1 MMEAVE
7 VIGGMTIGFL
17 IIDFIVEQ
25 NLTIKKVIGKM
36 RRRWTVYTTSTM
48 NEVPMME
55 RTDSKGNMGNQ
66 RWMMELEHCLLQTLL
81 PMMMMMMKRK
91 ERSVTA
97 DTRHPVHGKVV
108 NQNIENRQVVTTR
121 RTSIATVTHQQVVPV
136 AVLAIV
142 GADIT
147 AAVLVGN
154 IEEERMMVRIVITI

>member
-1 MMEAVE
+1 
-7 VIGGMTIGFL
+7 
-17 IIDFIVEQ
+17 
-25 NLTIKKVIGKM
+25 
-36 RRRWTVYTTSTM
+36 M

-66 RWMMELEHCLLQTLL
+66 RWMMELEHCLLQKLL
-81 PMMMMMMKRK
+81 PMMMMMKRK

-108 NQNIENRQVVTTR
+108 NQNIENRLVVTTR
-121 RTSIATVTHQQVVPV
+121 RTSIATVTHQQVVPA
-136 AVLAIV
+136 AVRTIV